1 MELNEL
7 NTTESQLP
15 VIYRAVGWV
24 AGTYQPS
31 EEKFHHGVLVTEDGQ
46 TISTQLHWRLRNYL
60 NRKHLRYSTD
70 SDWFNEPHR
79 WTVYPQTDP
88 LRFQLVVIRPLHSPS
103 CDEAEKEASPGES
116 RPLDQFRIVGE
127 IESVASGTITI
138 RIRRNERPPKGKSD
152 DPEYQPFTLTLVGSL
167 PTAAIG
173 QIWELE
179 VRRQGQKLVVITGQ
193 PYEPSNEDLAWLE
206 QQKRL
211 SVVEKPIKSSNK
223 GALKTHVSP
232 LPSPTVE
239 PTPPVDAT
247 NPSRRSPAVT
257 STAETTITL
266 SNPAADPV
274 ADINPTTGKMEVVVK
289 LNQLP
294 DDVRTVDKG
303 WKEFVVNTG
312 SVIVTI
318 TVKPKMFAALE
329 QAQQT
334 YPLWIAAI
342 SGQMGTL
349 TATGFRLESPAL
361 KVFERKPKDSEQPS
375 QTTSLKSS
383 LQGPTPGKMEVVV
396 KLNQFPN
403 EVRTVDKGLKEFV
416 VDTGSSVVTITV
428 KLKAFALL
436 EQAEQNYPL
445 WVAAISGQMGVTT
458 ATGFRLESPA
468 IKVFERK
475 ALDSSQ
481 PEQTADKD
489 NPAPQA
495 KESQPSLPGKTLTQQ
510 QAAQPKAES
519 QQQPVS
525 TKNPMQR
532 VKEHLLQQ
540 RPTTT
545 PPHQSQL
552 QRSPTAPGKKQPTT
566 SAPLSEPQSA
576 PPRFSVKVNDQI
588 FKGYDSVTLNKRVV
602 RVDGVTVG
610 QAKMV
615 IVLGQPLSMQADGGV
630 SQGRNQ
636 AVLTSR

>member
-7 NTTESQLP
+7 KTTESQLP
-15 VIYRAVGWV
+15 VIYTAVGWV

-31 EEKFHHGVLVTEDGQ
+31 EENCHRGVLLTEDEQ
-46 TISTQLHWRLRNYL
+46 AIPAELFWRLLRQL
-60 NRKHLRYSTD
+60 KRKHPDYATQ
-70 SDWFNEPHR
+70 SDFFQEAAR

-88 LRFQLVVIRPLHSPS
+88 LSFRLVTMKPLHSAS
-103 CDEAEKEASPGES
+103 SDKTDAGAETGEK
-116 RPLDQFRIVGE
+116 RPLDQFRMVGE
-127 IESVASGTITI
+127 IESVAGGTVNI
-138 RIRRNERPPKGKSD
+138 RIRRNEKLHRGKSD

-167 PTAAIG
+167 PTEAIG

-211 SVVEKPIKSSNK
+211 SVVEKPIKSSSK
-223 GALKTHVSP
+223 AVAAHVALS
-232 LPSPTVE
+232 PSPTVE
-239 PTPPVDAT
+239 PKPPVAAF
-247 NPSRRSPAVT
+247 NAQLASPTVT
-257 STAETTITL
+257 PAAETSITP

-274 ADINPTTGKMEVVVK
+274 ADINPTSGKMEVVVK
-289 LNQLP
+289 LNQFP
-294 DDVRTVDKG
+294 NDVRTVDKG
-303 WKEFVVNTG
+303 WKEFEVNTG
-312 SVIVTI
+312 SPIVTI
-318 TVKPKMFAALE
+318 TVKPKMFASLL

-342 SGQMGTL
+342 SGQMGAS

-403 EVRTVDKGLKEFV
+403 EVRTVDSSWKEFI

-428 KLKAFALL
+428 KTKAFALL
-436 EQAEQNYPL
+436 EQAEQNYSL

-475 ALDSSQ
+475 ASDSSQ

-532 VKEHLLQQ
+532 VKEHLKQQ
-540 RPTTT
+540 RPTQT
-545 PPHQSQL
+545 PKTLGQKQ
-552 QRSPTAPGKKQPTT
+552 QRDQVSPGQKQPTT
-566 SAPLSEPQSA
+566 SAPLSEPQSQK
-576 PPRFSVKVNDQI
+576 PRFSVKVNDQI
-588 FKGYDSVTLNKRVV
+588 FKGFDSVTLNKRVV

-630 SQGRNQ
+630 SQGLSQ